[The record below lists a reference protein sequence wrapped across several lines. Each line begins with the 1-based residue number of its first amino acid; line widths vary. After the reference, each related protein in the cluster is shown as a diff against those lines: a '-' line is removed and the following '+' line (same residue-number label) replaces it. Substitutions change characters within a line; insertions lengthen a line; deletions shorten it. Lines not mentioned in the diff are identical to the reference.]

1 MLALKRS
8 VASGIAPVADEREGR
23 GGGEI
28 DGHTNTHTHRERE
41 RERERMSPSGQCKR
55 TTRVRG
61 R

>member
-28 DGHTNTHTHRERE
+28 DGHTNTHTQRERE
-41 RERERMSPSGQCKR
+41 RERKRER
-55 TTRVRG
+55 
-61 R
+61 